1 MKLIRSL
8 VVLFITLILLTGCFK
23 RDNMDDISIAVTKY
37 PIEYLVKNI
46 YGFNSTVSS
55 VYPVGSDVD
64 TYTLSKKQLRKY
76 STNDIFVYNGLTDEK
91 KIAVGLLNYNS
102 SIKIIDVAKGLNDTY
117 EEEELWLSPS
127 NYLMLA
133 QNIKDSLLSYT
144 NSTILKQEI
153 NDAYEEL
160 KLNISMLDANIKV
173 IAENASNKT
182 IIVGNDLF
190 KFLEKYGY
198 NVLSIDESKN
208 KKSDYQEAK
217 NLVSNKSNSYV
228 FVLEKSVNDENVAKL
243 KNAGAS
249 IVSIKS
255 LKSLTQDEIND
266 GYDYL
271 QYMNTFIDDLKSEVY
286 N

>member
-64 TYTLSKKQLRKY
+64 TYTLSKKQIRKY

-91 KIAVGLLNYNS
+91 KIAASLLNYNS
-102 SIKIIDVAKGLNDTY
+102 GIKIIDVAKGLNDTY

-228 FVLEKSVNDENVAKL
+228 FVLEKSINDENVAKL

>member
-64 TYTLSKKQLRKY
+64 TYTLSKKQIRKY

-91 KIAVGLLNYNS
+91 KIAAGLLNYNS

-133 QNIKDSLLSYT
+133 QNIKDSLLSYI

-173 IAENASNKT
+173 IAENANNKT

>member
-64 TYTLSKKQLRKY
+64 TYTLSKKQIRKY
-76 STNDIFVYNGLTDEK
+76 STKDIFVYNGLTDEK
-91 KIAVGLLNYNS
+91 KIAASLLNYNS
-102 SIKIIDVAKGLNDTY
+102 GIKIIDVAKGLNDTY

>member
-64 TYTLSKKQLRKY
+64 TYTLSKKQIRKY

-91 KIAVGLLNYNS
+91 KIAASLLNYNS
-102 SIKIIDVAKGLNDTY
+102 GIKIIDVAKGLNDTY

-228 FVLEKSVNDENVAKL
+228 FVLEKSVNDENVEKL

-255 LKSLTQDEIND
+255 LKILTQDEIND

>member
-91 KIAVGLLNYNS
+91 KIAAGLLNYNS

>member
-64 TYTLSKKQLRKY
+64 TYTLSKKQIRKY

-91 KIAVGLLNYNS
+91 KIAASLLNYNS
-102 SIKIIDVAKGLNDTY
+102 GIKIIDVAKGLNDTY

-173 IAENASNKT
+173 IAENANNKT

>member
-1 MKLIRSL
+1 MKLISSL

-91 KIAVGLLNYNS
+91 KIAAGLLNYNS

-173 IAENASNKT
+173 IAENANNKT